1 MSAHRLPII
10 IITVIA
16 FLISACY
23 PLTLTRPKWAIK
35 WDKTMAK
42 GKEAF
47 MAAPVESRSGQ
58 RPPNVVVIVA
68 DDLGKYEVSAYG
80 EDHVLTPHIDQ
91 IGQEGV
97 IFQEGY
103 VTAPTC
109 APSRA
114 GIMTGRVQNR
124 FGFETQIMEVYPTN
138 MIEYLSGKYLLN
150 TGEFVVKAKPQFPA
164 EWQVQRQ
171 GVPPTEINLAEIL
184 KKYDYTTGLTGKWHL
199 GVSRHHLPMERGFDY
214 QYGFYG
220 ASSLYTP
227 EKYWSHVIN
236 YEHKSFSAQHQW
248 NSGRYGESAIMENEK
263 EVKEEEYLTFAIRDK
278 AIDFIEQN
286 KDQPFFLYCTFSAPH
301 VPFQA
306 PVDYYCQ
313 YEHIEREDQRVYY
326 AMISALDDAIGEVHQ
341 KIKDLGLEENTLI
354 FFLSDNG
361 GASYTGATD
370 NGPLKGGKLTQ
381 FEGGINVP
389 FMMKWTGQVPAGMRY
404 DHPVS
409 SADIFPTAVLNAGGQ
424 LPTDRTYDGV
434 NLLPYLNGEKE
445 GRPHEQLF
453 WRCDHIWAIRDGDYK
468 LILSTRDGWAEL
480 YDLNKDK
487 SETYNLKEQMP
498 ELYEKLYNL
507 HETWQENNLPEKPMW
522 PRIMDHRFVLDGK
535 EYLFPA

>member
-1 MSAHRLPII
+1 MKKHLNSAFIL
-10 IITVIA
+10 VA
-16 FLISACY
+16 VALVFSACY
-23 PLTLTRPKWAIK
+23 PLTITRAKWRIK
-35 WDKTMAK
+35 WDKKLEK

-47 MAAPVESRSGQ
+47 LAAPAEARGPQ
-58 RPPNVVVIVA
+58 RPPNIVLIVA

-97 IFQEGY
+97 IFEEGY

-124 FGFETQIMEVYPTN
+124 YGFETQIMEHYPTN
-138 MIEYLSGKYLLN
+138 MIEYLSGKYLVN
-150 TGEFVVKAKPQFPA
+150 TGEFEVKAKPDFPA
-164 EWQVQRQ
+164 EWQVHKQ

-184 KKYDYTTGLTGKWHL
+184 KKYDYATGLTGKWHL
-199 GVSRHHLPMERGFDY
+199 GVSQHHLPLERGFDY
-214 QYGFYG
+214 QYGFFG
-220 ASSLYTP
+220 AFSLYAP
-227 EKYWSHVIN
+227 ERNWSHIMN
-236 YEHKSFSAQHQW
+236 YEHQSFSSQHQW
-248 NSGRYGESAIMENEK
+248 NTGRYGEAAIMENEK
-263 EVKEEEYLTFAIRDK
+263 EIREEKYLTFAIKDK
-278 AIDFIEQN
+278 AIDFIEKNQ
-286 KDQPFFLYCTFSAPH
+286 DQPFFLYCTFSAPH

-313 YEHIEREDQRVYY
+313 YEHVEREDQRVYY
-326 AMISALDDAIGEVHQ
+326 AMISALDDAVGEVHQ

-389 FMMKWTGQVPAGMRY
+389 FMMKWKGAIPQGLRY
-404 DHPVS
+404 QYPVS
-409 SADIFPTAVLNAGGQ
+409 SADIFATAVLNAGGQ
-424 LPTDRTYDGV
+424 LPTDRKYDGV
-434 NLLPYLNGEKE
+434 NLLPYLTGENPA
-445 GRPHEQLF
+445 RPHEQLF
-453 WRCDHIWAIRDGDYK
+453 WRCDHIWAMRDGDYK

-480 YDLNKDK
+480 YDLTKDK
-487 SETYNLKEQMP
+487 SETFNLKEQMP
-498 ELYEKLYNL
+498 DLFQKLYML
-507 HETWQENNLPEKPMW
+507 HQTWQQDNLPDKPMW
-522 PRIMDHRFVLDGK
+522 PRIMDHKFVLDGK